1 MSFCC
6 DALKVSFKN
15 GFCRIR
21 ALKGDESEGGVRF
34 GIVMG
39 MGDTEM
45 VHCPFCGKKIEVV
58 LREADE

>member
-6 DALKVSFKN
+6 DALKASFKN

-39 MGDTEM
+39 LGNTEM
-45 VHCPFCGKKIEVV
+45 IHCPFCGKMI
-58 LREADE
+58 

>member
-6 DALKVSFKN
+6 DALKASFKS

-21 ALKGDESEGGVRF
+21 ALKGDESECGVRF

-39 MGDTEM
+39 LGNTEM
-45 VHCPFCGKKIEVV
+45 IHCPFCGKMIEVV
-58 LREADE
+58 LREVKE